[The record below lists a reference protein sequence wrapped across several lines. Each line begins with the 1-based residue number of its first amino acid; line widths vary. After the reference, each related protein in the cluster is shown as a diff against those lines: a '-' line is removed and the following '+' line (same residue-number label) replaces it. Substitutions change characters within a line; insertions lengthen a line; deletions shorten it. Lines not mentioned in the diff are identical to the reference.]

1 MINAFVITWAVVGW
15 AVMIFWL
22 IEGLYD
28 KITKPW
34 KRVLFLFLCGPCAW
48 VGVFYLF
55 ITYLFRV
62 TKLNVHTV
70 RFFTNGQEKT

>member
-48 VGVFYLF
+48 VGVTWIF
-55 ITYLFRV
+55 IIWILRV
-62 TKLNVHTV
+62 TRIRKLFVG
-70 RFFTNGQEKT
+70 FFTS